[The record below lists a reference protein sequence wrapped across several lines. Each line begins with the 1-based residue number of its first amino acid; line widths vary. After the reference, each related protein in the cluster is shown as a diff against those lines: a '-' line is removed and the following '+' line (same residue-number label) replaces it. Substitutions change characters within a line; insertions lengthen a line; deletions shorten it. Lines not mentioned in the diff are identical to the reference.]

1 MPFGGESLI
10 LKDPRADGSTDD
22 RVKNLTDYEIQKYMQ
37 KNIKP
42 IHLPDIP
49 SYMRAEDRDPG

>member
-1 MPFGGESLI
+1 
-10 LKDPRADGSTDD
+10 
-22 RVKNLTDYEIQKYMQ
+22 MQ

-49 SYMRAEDRDPG
+49 TYMRAEDQDPG